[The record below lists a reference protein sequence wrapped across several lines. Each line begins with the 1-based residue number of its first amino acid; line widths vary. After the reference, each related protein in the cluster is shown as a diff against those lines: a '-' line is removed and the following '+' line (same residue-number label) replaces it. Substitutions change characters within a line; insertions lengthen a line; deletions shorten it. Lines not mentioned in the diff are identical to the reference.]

1 MFVGMR
7 TENSKPITKTV
18 RMESLWGRPKAVNST
33 RAASKPL
40 LPASEAA

>member
-1 MFVGMR
+1 MFVGMC
-7 TENSKPITKTV
+7 TENKTYYKNSEDGMIV
-18 RMESLWGRPKAVNST
+18 RRPKAVNST